1 MKTTQKER
9 FPMGSSPGSSFP
21 QRLRE
26 ALESSVH
33 NTSTLGAKLGLS
45 RQTISAYLTGARV
58 PKEPTLRALAEVLRV
73 SDQWLMGKDVPR
85 ARLDPAD
92 ILAAPGLGTAPAL
105 QKKPLFPMQDPALPV
120 PEFCPCD
127 VTLLCP
133 DDSMQN
139 ERLRKGDMLYIR
151 LTPHIEND
159 QLAAVQVG
167 NTVLIRRWYRKGS
180 AILLQSGHPAFPP
193 LLFSGDERDGLR
205 PIGIVTGFTARFD

>member
-1 MKTTQKER
+1 
-9 FPMGSSPGSSFP
+9 MGSSPDSSFP

-26 ALESSVH
+26 ALESSVY

>member
-1 MKTTQKER
+1 
-9 FPMGSSPGSSFP
+9 
-21 QRLRE
+21 
-26 ALESSVH
+26 
-33 NTSTLGAKLGLS
+33 
-45 RQTISAYLTGARV
+45 
-58 PKEPTLRALAEVLRV
+58 
-73 SDQWLMGKDVPR
+73 MGKDVPR